1 MYRRESIAY
10 AEPLDTSFL
19 LTIPAMQ
26 TSTDTSSPAAD
37 LLNPLAGWEAAAR
50 WNRAAFDWMAKGWQQ
65 WFALLTTLP
74 PQLMLSPTATGARAV
89 SSAIPALDPLT
100 PALLTPALHPVTPAK
115 AGAQEARA
123 ARSSEG
129 SRLRGN
135 DGHVSARATARAEPK
150 RASRAKPKAKSKKT
164 TIARTRS

>member
-19 LTIPAMQ
+19 LTIPTMQ
-26 TSTDTSSPAAD
+26 TSTDTSPPATD

-50 WNRAAFDWMAKGWQQ
+50 WNQVAFDWMAKGWQQ
-65 WFALLTTLP
+65 WFALVTTLP
-74 PQLMLSPTATGARAV
+74 PQVLV
-89 SSAIPALDPLT
+89 SSALPSVTSALASVSS
-100 PALLTPALHPVTPAK
+100 ALPSVTPAK

-123 ARSSEG
+123 ARSSDALD

-135 DGHVSARATARAEPK
+135 DGGVRGHDTGVSARATARAEPK
-150 RASRAKPKAKSKKT
+150 RATRAKPKAKSKKT
-164 TIARTRS
+164 TTARTRS